1 MNCIYKTLDVKTIS
15 EMNTS
20 DYFIL
25 LEEKDILRKTNNEYE
40 LTLIDYSKRA
50 IYQKISDTE
59 IKEFDGNIVES
70 DPDRLVQRVKILK
83 I

>member
-59 IKEFDGNIVES
+59 IKEFDGNVVES